1 MLLIYAHITSARLQ
15 YITQFIFASLHGCN
29 CRITIDSEAFKNHD
43 GPKINYSDTLVAGNE
58 LWIKNVP
65 LLFEDGIHPQSINC
79 FELNGHKAFFK
90 TEGGYPFDVFA
101 AAFYL
106 LSRYEEYLPH
116 VKDSYGRYAHENAL
130 AFKEDF
136 LQLPLI
142 NIWAQQ
148 LALAIKEIFPA
159 YTVKNAGFQFVPTYD
174 IDTAYSYLYKGFWR
188 NFGRVLRLPHTFFER
203 IAVLAGRKK
212 DPFDCYDWL
221 HQLHSKYQVQLSPAG
236 EDTSQG
242 ESAVVGVPTGS
253 NEQGASAVV
262 GVLTGSNEQGE
273 TKLNIHPVYFFLV
286 AEKSG
291 PYDKNILP
299 HKDAMWR
306 LVKKHA
312 SKYSIGLHPSW
323 QSGDKAHLLPAE
335 KKQLEA
341 MAEQSVTRTRQH
353 YIRFNLPDDYAR
365 LIDNGLTDDYSMG
378 YGSINGF
385 RASVATPFN
394 WYNLPAD
401 EPTSLLVHPFCY
413 MEANG
418 YYEQKMTPAEAL
430 TEMTHYLD
438 ICKKVNGTLC
448 TIWHNN
454 FLGTDPVFRGWK
466 EVYERFW
473 GMV

>member
-15 YITQFIFASLHGCN
+15 YITQFIFASLHGNN
-29 CRITIDSEAFKNHD
+29 CRITIDSEEFKNYE
-43 GPKINYSDTLVAGNE
+43 GAKINYSDTPVAGNE
-58 LWIKNVP
+58 LWIKNML

-90 TEGGYPFDVFA
+90 TAAGYPFDIFA

-116 VKDSYGRYAHENAL
+116 NKDSYGRYAHENSL

-142 NIWAQQ
+142 NIWVQQ
-148 LALAIKEIFPA
+148 LALTLKEKFPA
-159 YTVKNAGFQFVPTYD
+159 YRVKEDGFSFVPTYD

-188 NFGRVLRLPHTFFER
+188 NLGRVLRLPHTFFER
-203 IAVLAGRKK
+203 IAVLTGRKK
-212 DPFDCYDWL
+212 DPFNCYDWL
-221 HQLHSKYQVQLSPAG
+221 HQLHSKYQL
-236 EDTSQG
+236 D
-242 ESAVVGVPTGS
+242 
-253 NEQGASAVV
+253 
-262 GVLTGSNEQGE
+262 
-273 TKLNIHPVYFFLV
+273 PVFFFLV

-312 SKYSIGLHPSW
+312 AQYTIGLHPSW

-341 MAEQSVTRTRQH
+341 MAEKAVTHTRQH
-353 YIRFNLPDDYAR
+353 YIRFNLPDDYVR
-365 LIDNGLTDDYSMG
+365 LIDNGFTEDHSMG

-385 RASVATPFN
+385 RASVATPFY
-394 WYNLPAD
+394 WFNLQAD
-401 EPTSLLVHPFCY
+401 EQTSLLVHPFCY
-413 MEANG
+413 MEANS

-430 TEMTHYLD
+430 KEMIHYLD
-438 ICKKVNGTLC
+438 VCKKVNGTLG

-454 FLGTDPVFRGWK
+454 FLGTDPVFNGWK
-466 EVYERFW
+466 EVYEEFV
-473 GMV
+473 GLV